1 MYHEA
6 LNNYPQFDKLSIIKD
21 DLGECNRI
29 MKQYDT
35 ILLLKSSVSQKQLDD
50 VKKSR
55 RDWYITA
62 DEAIKLMM
70 VDEII

>member
-1 MYHEA
+1 
-6 LNNYPQFDKLSIIKD
+6 
-21 DLGECNRI
+21 